1 MHEVNVTFGVK
12 AHNADNLFIMYMYI
26 LLSWFNFGR
35 EPKIQ
40 EGEKKQVW
48 QKMNLNPEKP
58 PSKWGG
64 LLDLKII
71 QINHLLL

>member
-40 EGEKKQVW
+40 EGEKKTSMTENEPQPRETT
-48 QKMNLNPEKP
+48 K
-58 PSKWGG
+58 
-64 LLDLKII
+64 
-71 QINHLLL
+71 